1 MTVEIVAQIQGH
13 PWDLWGLAQIF
24 YGQNELG
31 LLVKAEKP
39 QGKPRI
45 DFTKR
50 YEIERFERSGYDR
63 LAVMTAHVLRRD
75 DVSACNLTEAAEQAT
90 ELLASMNGTAKLLDP
105 SYYGVRLLSLS
116 YKSQG
121 GEGGHV
127 EASQI
132 PNKERTGLGRVS
144 EHGVFGP
151 RVIALGFTDPAIR
164 FVLEAYGL
172 PITWASLYLIYDCI
186 ASTVGGTTAL
196 HKKGWVPKAQLR
208 AFCLRV

>member
-1 MTVEIVAQIQGH
+1 
-13 PWDLWGLAQIF
+13 
-24 YGQNELG
+24 
-31 LLVKAEKP
+31 
-39 QGKPRI
+39 
-45 DFTKR
+45 
-50 YEIERFERSGYDR
+50 
-63 LAVMTAHVLRRD
+63 
-75 DVSACNLTEAAEQAT
+75 
-90 ELLASMNGTAKLLDP
+90 MNGTAKLLDP

-208 AFCLRV
+208 AFCLTANVSRDLRAGIRHGALLQIEDHQSMIPLHEGHDTIMRLTYAWLEDRVAAAE